1 MLMNRIKVIPH
12 LLLEAP
18 HPLMMLFSMSQ
29 EPPRWLSGTHHRLQ
43 LKQALQLKEL
53 KLNAFK
59 NVRSRHACNE
69 LFESSRLVKIKV
81 DQVHLKPFYL
91 QEYNNKS
98 STMKNT
104 HYNI

>member
-53 KLNAFK
+53 KLMLLRMLGQDMPVTNF
-59 NVRSRHACNE
+59 
-69 LFESSRLVKIKV
+69 SSLV
-81 DQVHLKPFYL
+81 DW
-91 QEYNNKS
+91 
-98 STMKNT
+98 
-104 HYNI
+104 